1 MAQYRQSGFDRGV
14 HHHGNGSSDHVS
26 IGIRAPPHKQHHN
39 RRLKGRKLSIGA
51 VIVILCLGFV
61 VSVFAFASLSRDTEI
76 NDYHAQDDDLRS
88 DSDFLTNVTR
98 TQRLKIL
105 KFGHGSGAHGRDSR
119 YWDKDDRRRDEDYSE
134 DTVEHVSVGDQDGS
148 TAKVH
153 ISTKRKNG
161 NKKSARDESEGSDTR
176 GAGLYNEVG
185 RDELKTYE
193 AEYEASLKNV
203 GELREKHSNTNQLH
217 NNEQVGL
224 QNEEGDLDDG
234 YDDGIDLHDPQAED
248 YDDVRHDNEDNLDV
262 ASLNNVNRR
271 ESSDAVD
278 AGTKDQNI
286 AAEVEEASIGSSSEN
301 SSLNSQHSDKINTHS
316 RHGSVLD
323 GQSARRSSSERRPV
337 SKKKPKRRKFSGN
350 HLQLSY

>member
-1 MAQYRQSGFDRGV
+1 MSTSFPKFVRQIYCLILIF
-14 HHHGNGSSDHVS
+14 GS
-26 IGIRAPPHKQHHN
+26 IEFN
-39 RRLKGRKLSIGA
+39 WE
-51 VIVILCLGFV
+51 CLPFICCWLG
-61 VSVFAFASLSRDTEI
+61 TEI

-105 KFGHGSGAHGRDSR
+105 KFGHGLDTHGRDSR

-134 DTVEHVSVGDQDGS
+134 DTLEHVNVGEQDGS
-148 TAKVH
+148 IANVH

-161 NKKSARDESEGSDTR
+161 NKKSSRDESKGSETR

-203 GELREKHSNTNQLH
+203 GELREKHSNKNQLH
-217 NNEQVGL
+217 NNEHVGL

-234 YDDGIDLHDPQAED
+234 YDDGIDLHDAQAED
-248 YDDVRHDNEDNLDV
+248 YDDVRHDNEDNLDLV
-262 ASLNNVNRR
+262 NLNNVNRR
-271 ESSDAVD
+271 DSSDAID
-278 AGTKDQNI
+278 TGTKDHNI
-286 AAEVEEASIGSSSEN
+286 AEVEEASIGSSSEN
-301 SSLNSQHSDKINTHS
+301 SSLNSQHSDKISTRS